1 MKMTNQTTKIKV
13 PAGRLRIDGA
23 TYQHREVLAAN
34 GWKWEGNRG
43 SAWYRTTTTATT
55 MPVRSGCRMCI
66 ETTERNG
73 LGNLVFALVYD
84 AAVSPTASREDFD
97 TYDMV

>member
-1 MKMTNQTTKIKV
+1 MNMTTNSKIKV

-23 TYQHREVLAAN
+23 TYQHREVLATN
-34 GWKWEGNRG
+34 GWKYDRN
-43 SAWYRTTTTATT
+43 AWYRTTTTATN
-55 MPVRSGCRMCI
+55 MPIRKGCRMSI

-84 AAVSPTASREDFD
+84 AAVSPTASRDDHD